1 LRFLSKEVNKMGDY
15 DIDFEKMGL
24 KAARAEERREA
35 KRERAEERREAKRE
49 RTYVRGH
56 FRG

>member
-1 LRFLSKEVNKMGDY
+1 MGDY